1 MSSIVVVG
9 GGIAGLACAWRLR
22 HAGHDVEVL
31 EAGGSAGSPL
41 RSELIDGY
49 RLEHGPAAFGALDSN
64 HRDLVS
70 TLGMEDSLVPIQPGG
85 DAILRGGTCVP
96 IEIDR
101 LRSLAGLPLLS
112 PTAKFRS
119 ARLLADL
126 VRRRAEFDL
135 HHPERLGPSE
145 RVDAAT
151 SLAALVGVEAR
162 DFLLGPIVEARLGTP
177 LEDCSDA
184 FARLSL
190 FAGFGA
196 APATALLGGM
206 GRIAEALSAQVPI
219 RSRTRVVAVE
229 TEESGAVLRYRTMT
243 SAGEEREGRVF
254 ADGVVVAVPPSI
266 AGEMCLKLTPDERG
280 FLSAT
285 PSQRAIVVHL
295 LLDEVPRE
303 RSFYTLHIPACLG
316 LDVVRVQ
323 VEHLKRDAAP
333 PGAALLRVELAPR
346 SLDRLWRMDDEKL
359 GVRTLEAIQRTPF
372 GRLRP
377 RRMLVHR
384 SEHAFSRFG
393 PGSLGRLNAFAKRTD
408 RTPRLAFAGDHC
420 VGPYTE
426 GALTSGMRAANEIV
440 RDVAGN

>member
-31 EAGGSAGSPL
+31 EAGDCAGSPL
-41 RSELIDGY
+41 RSVLTDGY
-49 RLEHGPAAFGALDSN
+49 RLEYGPAAFGALDSN
-64 HRDLVS
+64 HCDLVS
-70 TLGMEDSLVPIQPGG
+70 TLGLKDALVPIQPGG
-85 DAILRGGTCVP
+85 DAILRDSTCVP
-96 IEIDR
+96 IEMNR
-101 LRSLAGLPLLS
+101 LRSLAGSRLLS

-126 VRRRAEFDL
+126 FRHRAEFDL
-135 HHPERLGPSE
+135 SHPQGLAPSE

-151 SLAALVGVEAR
+151 SLAALVGIEAR
-162 DFLLGPIVEARLGTP
+162 DFLLGPIVEARLGVS

-184 FARLSL
+184 FARLAL
-190 FAGFGA
+190 FAGLGA

-206 GRIAEALSAQVPI
+206 GRIAEALAAQVPL
-219 RSRTRVVAVE
+219 RSRTRVVGVE
-229 TEESGAVLRYRTMT
+229 TEESGAVLRYRTVT
-243 SAGEEREGRVF
+243 SAGGEREGRVF

-266 AGEMCLKLTPDERG
+266 AGELCLKLTPDERG

-295 LLDEVPRE
+295 LLDEMPRE
-303 RSFYTLHIPACLG
+303 RSFYTLHIPARLG
-316 LDVVRVQ
+316 LDVARVR

-333 PGAALLRVELAPR
+333 PGAGLLRVELAPR
-346 SLDRLWRMDDEKL
+346 AMDRLWRMNDEKL
-359 GVRTLEAIQRTPF
+359 GVRTLEALERTPF

-377 RRMLVHR
+377 RRTLVHR
-384 SEHAFSRFG
+384 SERAFSRFG
-393 PGSLGRLNAFAKRTD
+393 PGSLGRLSSFARRAD

-426 GALTSGMRAANEIV
+426 GALTSGMQAANEII
-440 RDVAGN
+440 RDVAGR